1 MLTVVLADDDY
12 IVTEILN
19 DSIPWHDLG
28 MQVVGIA
35 DHGRKALELCLEHQP
50 DILVTDI
57 QMPFY
62 NGLEVAMQLMEQEIQ
77 TKIILISGVQ
87 DFNYARIA
95 LNVKAAGYILK
106 PIQLKEVISV
116 LKKAR
121 DTIEMEFGREQV
133 IQRLTAQ
140 LSANMSLMRDKFL
153 NNLVLDGMHSSD
165 ELQERLAYFNLP
177 FKMTEDITVAVAKI
191 DEYEQ
196 RVKSKGVERVQFFNF
211 SIKNIIE
218 QTLNNFH
225 AGTCFTT
232 KDNEFVIIFSAEYCY
247 EDKMNEIFEGM
258 EQLLIDF
265 EGISLSIGVGNCV
278 NIRTANLSYHCACNA
293 VTYKFY
299 TGNNSIIHIND
310 IIDSNTIDKI
320 SDMNSNARLNELQKL
335 LLGEIK
341 MGESQKVIKIF
352 EEFYALLSKANQF
365 SQEYIRGR
373 FLELIIDAYREICET
388 EGEVEEV
395 NACYMVSL
403 QSIMRCE
410 SISEIKPHVSHMLLF
425 IADYYSVKYNKKHNT
440 IVDRIKRYVNQYYKE
455 NIALAEIASEVFM
468 SPTYICAVFKRETG
482 QTINEYIIE
491 TKMNY
496 AKKMLENTKMKIM
509 DISEDL
515 GYENSQYFSYSFKKY
530 LGETPQQYRS
540 KVLLKS

>member
-1 MLTVVLADDDY
+1 MLTVVLADDDC
-12 IVTEILN
+12 IVTEILY
-19 DSIPWHDLG
+19 DTIPWQDLG

-35 DHGRKALELCLEHQP
+35 DHGRKALDLCLELRP

-57 QMPFY
+57 QMPFC
-62 NGLEVAMQLMEQEIQ
+62 NGLEVAIQLMEKEIQ

-121 DTIEMEFGREQV
+121 DTIEMEFHREQV
-133 IQRLTAQ
+133 IQRLTSQ
-140 LSANMSLMRDKFL
+140 LEENMSLMRDKFL
-153 NNLVLDGMHSSD
+153 NNLVLDGMYSSD

-177 FKMTEDITVAVAKI
+177 FKITQDITVAVAKI
-191 DEYEQ
+191 DEYEH

-218 QTLNNFH
+218 QTLNNFQ

-232 KDNEFVIIFSAEYCY
+232 KDNEFVIIFSEEYCF
-247 EDKMNEIFEGM
+247 EDKMNQIFEGI

-278 NIRTANLSYHCACNA
+278 SIRTANLSYHCACNA

-310 IIDSNTIDKI
+310 IIDFNTIDKI
-320 SDMNSNARLNELQKL
+320 SDMNNNARLNELQKL
-335 LLGEIK
+335 LLVEIK
-341 MGESQKVIKIF
+341 MGECQKVIKIF
-352 EEFYALLSKANQF
+352 EECYSLLSKANQF

-373 FLELIIDAYREICET
+373 FLELIIDAHREICET

-403 QSIMRCE
+403 QSIMRVE
-410 SISEIKPHVSHMLLF
+410 SISEIKPHASNMLLC
-425 IADYYSVKYNKKHNT
+425 IANYYSAKYNKKHNT
-440 IVDRIKRYVNQYYKE
+440 IVERIKRYVNQYYKD
-455 NIALAEIASEVFM
+455 NISLTEIASEVFM

-482 QTINEYIIE
+482 KTINEYIIE

-515 GYENSQYFSYSFKKY
+515 GYENSHYFSYSFKKY
-530 LGETPQQYRS
+530 LGETPQQYRN
-540 KVLLKS
+540 KFLLK